1 MQFRTVLLGFALT
14 PLFAQHSPTPAELAA
29 QSLQEATSAQDPA
42 LKLQK
47 LDEAYKRYQ
56 EALRLDARNRDAYY
70 SLGVID
76 WMKCHPALE
85 AARTQLKDP
94 AVRKDLRMKYGPI
107 IEDGISNLDKALEID
122 AKQDNV
128 MTYRNLLIRERA
140 TLEDSPASSVPTS
153 SAPPAPPAPPFQ
165 TSIPTPQRIR
175 VGGNVIAANLIRK
188 VEPVCPPNVRAHT
201 SMNGRVQFSMIIDKE
216 GHVANLQ
223 LLSGNPLLIGAAMD
237 AVRQW
242 VYKPTLLNGTP
253 VEVMTQIDVAVDC
266 IGVASAPAPQRVEVS
281 AEVQS
286 WKLISKVDP
295 VYPQLAV
302 QARVQGTIR
311 FTAIIDKDGHVS
323 NLQLIGGHPLL
334 VQAAQDAVRQ
344 WIYRPTFAGDSA
356 VEVVTQIYV
365 VFTLP
370 PGK

>member
-1 MQFRTVLLGFALT
+1 
-14 PLFAQHSPTPAELAA
+14 
-29 QSLQEATSAQDPA
+29 
-42 LKLQK
+42 
-47 LDEAYKRYQ
+47 
-56 EALRLDARNRDAYY
+56 
-70 SLGVID
+70 
-76 WMKCHPALE
+76 
-85 AARTQLKDP
+85 
-94 AVRKDLRMKYGPI
+94 
-107 IEDGISNLDKALEID
+107 
-122 AKQDNV
+122 
-128 MTYRNLLIRERA
+128 
-140 TLEDSPASSVPTS
+140 
-153 SAPPAPPAPPFQ
+153 
-165 TSIPTPQRIR
+165 
-175 VGGNVIAANLIRK
+175 
-188 VEPVCPPNVRAHT
+188 
-201 SMNGRVQFSMIIDKE
+201 
-216 GHVANLQ
+216 
-223 LLSGNPLLIGAAMD
+223 
-237 AVRQW
+237 
-242 VYKPTLLNGTP
+242 
-253 VEVMTQIDVAVDC
+253 
-266 IGVASAPAPQRVEVS
+266 VASAPAPQRVEVS